1 MCASLK
7 KAFWKPQHKKS
18 FFSPHK
24 IHLSDKRTKLSN
36 PPRSPTLDRKQ
47 EPTWL
52 KNSWVD
58 LNITKRVGKLKS
70 THKKEGQIF
79 FCWATTTPTCENH
92 CLLEFQLLLHTKTCH
107 ACSACVC
114 EIVCV
119 CMCVCLSLSPLLVSS
134 LSEALPL
141 LKSCVHVFCDKFF
154 LLGQEEKQ
162 WGVWRGEQEEK
173 WKMGKHPNCR
183 NWKRDFNQKAF
194 TFHNTNPI
202 YRKAE
207 TLKRERERERER
219 RRGWAIASYPIIQ
232 HTT

>member
-1 MCASLK
+1 VPKPFIKITSGSIASNNPSTTHRYHTHNSRRRRTCVACALLKK

-36 PPRSPTLDRKQ
+36 PPRSPTLDRKK

-79 FCWATTTPTCENH
+79 FFAGVQQHPPVRTIA
-92 CLLEFQLLLHTKTCH
+92 CLNSNSCCILKPVMPAQY
-107 ACSACVC
+107 VY
-114 EIVCV
+114 VCV
-119 CMCVCLSLSPLLVSS
+119 CVCVCLSLSPLLVSS

-141 LKSCVHVFCDKFF
+141 LTSCLHVFCDKNFV
-154 LLGQEEKQ
+154 GS
-162 WGVWRGEQEEK
+162 R
-173 WKMGKHPNCR
+173 
-183 NWKRDFNQKAF
+183 
-194 TFHNTNPI
+194 
-202 YRKAE
+202 RKAV
-207 TLKRERERERER
+207 
-219 RRGWAIASYPIIQ
+219 RGVQ
-232 HTT
+232 R